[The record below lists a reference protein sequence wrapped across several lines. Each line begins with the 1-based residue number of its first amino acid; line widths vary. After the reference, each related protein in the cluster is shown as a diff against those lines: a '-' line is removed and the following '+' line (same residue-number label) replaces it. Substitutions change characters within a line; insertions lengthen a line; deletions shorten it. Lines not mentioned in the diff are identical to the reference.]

1 MNPIMQSV
9 CRNHFTLIYFIG
21 PVDARCLQQFKW
33 DRKRGEKM
41 KHKKQKCSFLCIFL
55 SISLYIGLEIIHKE
69 IGSRCYRWKCVKLL
83 KKL

>member
-41 KHKKQKCSFLCIFL
+41 KHK
-55 SISLYIGLEIIHKE
+55 
-69 IGSRCYRWKCVKLL
+69 
-83 KKL
+83 